1 MITIEKAQTLAD
13 IYNMK
18 VVDVETRHDCDRYGK
33 IPDYIKINVKSQ
45 SKEQNI
51 YVYLGSDYKIVSNK
65 EFYIECKV
73 KNALFGIM

>member
-18 VVDVETRHDCDRYGK
+18 VVDVETRHDCEKYGR
-33 IPDYIKINVKSQ
+33 IPDYIKINVRFHGTD
-45 SKEQNI
+45 QNV
-51 YVYLGSDYKIVSNK
+51 YVYLGPDYKIVNNK

-73 KNALFGIM
+73 KNALFGVM